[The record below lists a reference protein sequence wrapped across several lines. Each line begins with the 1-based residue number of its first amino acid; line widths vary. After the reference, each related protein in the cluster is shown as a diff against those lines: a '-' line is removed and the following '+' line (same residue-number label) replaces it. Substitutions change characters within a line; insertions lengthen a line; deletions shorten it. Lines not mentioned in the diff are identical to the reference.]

1 MKTKLVNGLWITSAN
16 VKGVEILTSDTE
28 YSISVFKA
36 IEEIKKIK

>member
-1 MKTKLVNGLWITSAN
+1 MKTKLVNGLWITTAN